1 MCDKKVEQKKKQHE
15 WYMKNRNR
23 IIVHQK
29 EYIKH
34 KISTDYNFRMKVINY
49 QSKYYQKNKDKRKQ
63 DMINNYYINKQ
74 KEKDNLLKLE
84 PYIKKNVNISNEDL
98 TVIF

>member
-1 MCDKKVEQKKKQHE
+1 MCDKKVEQKQKQHE
-15 WYMKNRNR
+15 WYLKNRDR
-23 IIVHQK
+23 IIEHQK